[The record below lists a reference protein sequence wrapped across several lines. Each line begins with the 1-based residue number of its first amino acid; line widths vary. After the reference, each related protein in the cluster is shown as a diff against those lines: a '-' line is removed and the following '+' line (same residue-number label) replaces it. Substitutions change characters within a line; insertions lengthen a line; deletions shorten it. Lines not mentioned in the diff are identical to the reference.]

1 MFSEAGKAEEK
12 MVVTPPLNCA
22 TDKDDDPVSAIYSQ
36 QARIEQGSPS
46 TGASAADRAKQLLA
60 KKKEETIDS
69 IRTILAD
76 RISTYDAIKNQNI
89 RSMAVPSLIGGLNCN
104 IPPVGNFLSRPMAG

>member
-1 MFSEAGKAEEK
+1 MSSKAGEADERRAA
-12 MVVTPPLNCA
+12 TPPLNRA
-22 TDKDDDPVSAIYSQ
+22 SDKEDDPVSAIYSQ

-69 IRTILAD
+69 IISILAD

-89 RSMAVPSLIGGLNCN
+89 RSMAVPNLIGGLNCN
-104 IPPVGNFLSRPMAG
+104 IPPVGL